1 MFLTSKGIKKLK
13 KTYKAFLV
21 LLLVAVM
28 LAQGTVGAFA
38 QTDSETLIDSSYYQV
53 DRQNGFLRGIAP
65 GTDPA
70 MVEKVCLPAGVRLPG
85 KTVAT
90 GAVVELEGS
99 QHSLQLVVTADL
111 NGDGNVT
118 ITDLLMLKA
127 ALLGNQLAD
136 ISAAAADVNYDGNV
150 SITDFLK
157 IKSNLLGMEAVTAGR
172 VAKLSSNELIL
183 LTPGESRSW
192 NTEAAV
198 WKTSDPAIAT
208 VSGGTVTAGAV
219 EGSCYVYACDAQ
231 DQVLATATVTVLKE
245 QLQVRI
251 AQKDQRLVPGKTV
264 TLQGQLN
271 HPVQA
276 GLQWT
281 SSDPEIATVADDGT
295 VTAVKPGT
303 VVITAM
309 LANGQ
314 TAQTDITVAPPIT
327 DLAIE
332 RKLYKVKPGATK
344 ELALLIEPSADSE
357 IFTWTSSD
365 PSIATVSNGVV
376 TGVGYGT
383 VTITVTGTYSG
394 LSASCQVKVCNVKQV
409 AITFDDGPSNQTTR
423 LLDFL
428 KENDIR
434 VTFFLVGNRMTSFS
448 TNVKREAA
456 EGHEIGYHSYS
467 HAMQTGL
474 SSERITSDFEKS
486 DKILYEMTGKHFTV
500 WRTPGGDYNTRV
512 TNAVPLPHI
521 MWSVDT
527 LDWSNRNTSSVYYSV
542 INNSKDGSIVLMH
555 DLYGTTVDGS
565 IMAMK
570 EMLAGDYEFVTVTE
584 LLSRNGTPPQNSAT
598 YYRGP

>member
-1 MFLTSKGIKKLK
+1 MAL
-13 KTYKAFLV
+13 ALV
-21 LLLVAVM
+21 VAT
-28 LAQGTVGAFA
+28 LAQGTVCAFA
-38 QTDSETLIDSSYYQV
+38 QTENETLIDSSYYQI

-65 GTDPA
+65 GTEPA
-70 MVEKVCLPAGVRLPG
+70 MVEKVCLPAGVSLTG
-85 KTVAT
+85 QKVAT
-90 GAVVELEGS
+90 GAVVELAGS
-99 QHSLQLVVTADL
+99 RSLQLVVTGDL

-118 ITDLLMLKA
+118 ITDLLMLKSG
-127 ALLGNQLAD
+127 LLGNPMTD
-136 ISAAAADVNYDGNV
+136 ISSAAADLNYDGKV
-150 SITDFLK
+150 TITDFLK
-157 IKSNLLGMEAVTAGR
+157 IKSNLLGMEAVIAGR
-172 VAKLSSNELIL
+172 LAQISTNPLVL
-183 LTPGESRSW
+183 LTPGESRGW
-192 NTEAAV
+192 DVEASA

-208 VSGGTVTAGAV
+208 VSGGVITAGTA

-231 DQVLATATVTVLKE
+231 DQVLATATVTVLEE

-251 AQKDQRLVPGKTV
+251 AQKEQRLVPGKSV

-276 GLQWT
+276 SLQWT
-281 SSDPEIATVADDGT
+281 SSDPEIAKVAADGT

-303 VVITAM
+303 ATITAT
-309 LANGQ
+309 LSNGQ
-314 TAQTDITVAPPIT
+314 TSQVKITVAPPIT
-327 DLAIE
+327 SLAIE
-332 RKLYKVKPGATK
+332 RQLYKVKPGATK
-344 ELALLIEPSADSE
+344 TLALKVAPSTDGE

-365 PSIATVSNGVV
+365 PKIATVSNGVV

-394 LSASCQVKVCNVKQV
+394 LRSTCKVKVCNVKQV

-448 TNVKREAA
+448 SNVKREAA
-456 EGHEIGYHSYS
+456 EGHEIGYHSYG

-474 SSERITSDFEKS
+474 SSAQITSDFQKS

-512 TNAVPLPHI
+512 LQAVPLPHI

-527 LDWSNRNTSSVYYSV
+527 LDWKNRNASSVYYSV
-542 INNSKDGSIVLMH
+542 VNAKDGSIVLMH
-555 DLYGTTVDGS
+555 DLYGSTVDGS

-584 LLSRNGTPPQNSAT
+584 LLSRNGTAPKNSVN
-598 YYRGP
+598 YNRGP